1 MKKDV
6 FDKSALIK
14 LRLENLTCGLGL
26 VAEML
31 LDLPA
36 YDNANTSK

>member
-1 MKKDV
+1 MFCNKKEDAS
-6 FDKSALIK
+6 FAPNMPYKP
-14 LRLENLTCGLGL
+14 